1 MQDHLSSRLTE
12 KIEILTLIQDDDA
25 GNIAWAPA
33 RKRWAAVELDTR
45 RNIFSVVG
53 VGTRGA
59 TVTIRPDPRLTLHQ
73 AIRWRGE
80 FLHLTDIMF
89 SPERDCQKIKAAI
102 CVPVTLTAKP
112 QARSGRDDLNRP
124 IITQQAA
131 YTFPGVLTELY
142 HQNEADEVLR
152 TETLRRVLVTPKA
165 VVLRAGDLVQSG
177 SDSPYTVRQVM
188 DLEAYKNEY
197 VLERQEDV

>member
-45 RNIFSVVG
+45 RNIFTVVG

-80 FLHLTDIMF
+80 FLHLTDIVF
-89 SPERDCQKIKAAI
+89 SPERDCPGDQSRHLR
-102 CVPVTLTAKP
+102 TGDTD
-112 QARSGRDDLNRP
+112 G
-124 IITQQAA
+124 QAA
-131 YTFPGVLTELY
+131 GQKRPG
-142 HQNEADEVLR
+142 
-152 TETLRRVLVTPKA
+152 
-165 VVLRAGDLVQSG
+165 
-177 SDSPYTVRQVM
+177 
-188 DLEAYKNEY
+188 
-197 VLERQEDV
+197 